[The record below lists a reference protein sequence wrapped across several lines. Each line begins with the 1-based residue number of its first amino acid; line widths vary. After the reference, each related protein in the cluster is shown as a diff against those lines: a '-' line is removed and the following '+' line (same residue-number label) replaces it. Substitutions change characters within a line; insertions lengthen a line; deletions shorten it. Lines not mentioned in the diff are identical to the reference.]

1 MNRLALARGM
11 STLVAELRSV
21 HRMAGGRAM
30 VRYAGE
36 VLRKLPAI
44 VRSRTLE
51 PADEAM
57 RHESWTLRAGA
68 RTVELDG
75 RHWSGA
81 REIYGRRVY
90 LPSPEFAIEPGD
102 RVVDLGANA
111 GLFTLLAAANGARVL
126 AVEAQSGFAPEIER
140 NLDHNGLRDRATVI
154 VALIGAGRGVFSD
167 PEDVLS
173 GSHGCA
179 RPPVAELGPLLER
192 HGFDRVDFLKIDI
205 EGSEFALL
213 QGEIPWLDRVR
224 RIAMEVHPA
233 YGDVPV
239 LAELLRSRG
248 FRVRTTDERGF
259 RTERP
264 SERGGY
270 LYALREAR

>member
-1 MNRLALARGM
+1 MHRLALARRI
-11 STLVAELRSV
+11 STLAAELRSV
-21 HRMAGGRAM
+21 HRMAGGRAA

-36 VLRKLPAI
+36 VLRKLPAV
-44 VRSRTLE
+44 VRLGTLG

-57 RHESWTLRAGA
+57 KGKSWTLSAGS

-75 RHWSGA
+75 PHWGGA

-90 LPSPEFAIEPGD
+90 LPSAKFAIEPGD

-111 GLFTLLAAANGARVL
+111 GLFTLLAAACGARVL

-140 NLDHNGLRDRATVI
+140 NLDRNGLRDRVTVI

-179 RPPVAELGPLLER
+179 RPPVLELGPLLDQ
-192 HGFDRVDFLKIDI
+192 HGFDRVDLLKIDI
-205 EGSEFALL
+205 EGSEFALF
-213 QGEIPWLDRVR
+213 QGEMSWLDRVR

-233 YGDVPV
+233 HGEVPA

-248 FRVRTTDERGF
+248 FQVSTTDDRGA